1 MHNCL
6 CTLSSHLVTA
16 STSFIVGSCIFA
28 YAPSRPFFLLCPLPS
43 LQGYASG
50 DCDKDAFAIRHFV
63 AEGLTP
69 AVTQSFSK
77 NMGLYGERVGALSI
91 VCQDKEE
98 KERVMSQVGLNKANT
113 FKSRAG
119 QK

>member
-6 CTLSSHLVTA
+6 CTL
-16 STSFIVGSCIFA
+16 TSI
-28 YAPSRPFFLLCPLPS
+28 LLLYPLPS

-91 VCQDKEE
+91 VCKDKEE
-98 KERVMSQVGLNKANT
+98 KDRVMSQVGLKNSEC
-113 FKSRAG
+113 FWG
-119 QK
+119 QCFFCAY